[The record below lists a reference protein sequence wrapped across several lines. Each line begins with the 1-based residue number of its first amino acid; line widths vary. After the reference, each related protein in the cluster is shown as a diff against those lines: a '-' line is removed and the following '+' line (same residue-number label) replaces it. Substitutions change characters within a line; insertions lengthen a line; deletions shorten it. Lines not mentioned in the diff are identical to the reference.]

1 MSKKT
6 WMCYSLKCHPS
17 LCPPPPPPA
26 PLGVAGIIFRTRM
39 CFKISGIV
47 DEEIVAYSLSF
58 QVHARLWPCW
68 RVVCNCGVAVREDN
82 DVVTI
87 DMCHG
92 PWRRTS
98 PRVIQKSRRPL
109 GNRMRIRRYGSGQ
122 STRFKVCDIDF
133 FCLARLSNIFL
144 WRSSSSTV
152 GCRAGDYELPPAT
165 TILCQFR

>member
-1 MSKKT
+1 
-6 WMCYSLKCHPS
+6 
-17 LCPPPPPPA
+17 
-26 PLGVAGIIFRTRM
+26 M

-47 DEEIVAYSLSF
+47 DEEIVTYSLSF

-68 RVVCNCGVAVREDN
+68 RVVCNCGVAIREDN

-133 FCLARLSNIFL
+133 FCLAQLSNIFL
-144 WRSSSSTV
+144 
-152 GCRAGDYELPPAT
+152 
-165 TILCQFR
+165 

>member
-1 MSKKT
+1 M
-6 WMCYSLKCHPS
+6 
-17 LCPPPPPPA
+17 
-26 PLGVAGIIFRTRM
+26 
-39 CFKISGIV
+39 
-47 DEEIVAYSLSF
+47 DEESVAYSLSF

-68 RVVCNCGVAVREDN
+68 RVVCNCGVAIREDN

-133 FCLARLSNIFL
+133 FCLAQLSNIFL
-144 WRSSSSTV
+144 
-152 GCRAGDYELPPAT
+152 
-165 TILCQFR
+165 

>member
-1 MSKKT
+1 MDEERVT
-6 WMCYSLKCHPS
+6 YSL
-17 LCPPPPPPA
+17 
-26 PLGVAGIIFRTRM
+26 
-39 CFKISGIV
+39 
-47 DEEIVAYSLSF
+47 YF

-68 RVVCNCGVAVREDN
+68 RVVCNCGVAIREDN

-122 STRFKVCDIDF
+122 STRFKVCDLHF
-133 FCLARLSNIFL
+133 FLSRPAIKLIFWEDVPRNNL
-144 WRSSSSTV
+144 NCNLVSV
-152 GCRAGDYELPPAT
+152 GNQVHQMFLGKVVLFTAEVSLV
-165 TILCQFR
+165 

>member
-1 MSKKT
+1 
-6 WMCYSLKCHPS
+6 MCYSLKCHPS
-17 LCPPPPPPA
+17 LRPAPPHPPPPPFPQR
-26 PLGVAGIIFRTRM
+26 VAGMKFQTT
-39 CFKISGIV
+39 
-47 DEEIVAYSLSF
+47 YSLSF

-68 RVVCNCGVAVREDN
+68 RVVCNCGVAIREDN

-122 STRFKVCDIDF
+122 STRFKVCDLDF
-133 FCLARLSNIFL
+133 FLSRPAIKLIFGKMFP
-144 WRSSSSTV
+144 V
-152 GCRAGDYELPPAT
+152 
-165 TILCQFR
+165 TI